1 MRSAHLRLTIAAC
14 ALAAS
19 TLIARADWFKDEAPP
34 PNAKP
39 LSTVIK
45 SLEDK
50 GMKTI
55 TEV

>member
-1 MRSAHLRLTIAAC
+1 MKFTHSRLAFAAC

-19 TLIARADWFKDEAPP
+19 TQIARADWFKDETPP

-45 SLEDK
+45 NLEDR